1 MKPGAIA
8 ISDQKITITC
18 QPHVAIM
25 LRRVFGGVQRRGAG
39 SFELSATPTNAALL
53 EWFRA
58 QFPLDLEPGSAAPF
72 RELVAAEKRKQL
84 AITELEQPGYVPR
97 AFKLALPPREYQRVA
112 ADLALRTGALLVG
125 DAIGCGKTCTAI
137 CALIER
143 LPAIV
148 VTMTQLPAQWQRE
161 FAKFAPGLRVHVIE
175 TTKPYDL
182 SRIRR
187 ERGADG
193 KICPAPPG
201 LPDVVA
207 ISYSKLDSWADTLA
221 AYGRAV
227 CFDEI
232 QELRHSDTNK
242 YRAASAIAGAMQL
255 KIGASATP
263 MFNFGS
269 EIYPVLKVIAPD
281 SLGTREEFYQEWCG
295 GGGGDPSKVCVKD
308 PVALGTY
315 LRESGLLIRRTRKD
329 IGRELPPLS
338 IVRHVVECDHR
349 RIDEAEADVA
359 ELARRVLARTGTNLE
374 RMQWAGEIDLRM
386 RQATGI
392 GKAPAVADFVRMLV
406 ESDET
411 VVLFGWH
418 RSCYDIWQSAFE
430 RAGIKYAMYT
440 GSESVA
446 TKADGVRRFTRGEA
460 RVLIMSLRSGA
471 GVDGLQHGCCTTVH
485 GELDWSPKVIE
496 QGVGRIFRDGQP
508 NPVAAYL
515 LVAESG
521 SDPAI
526 EDVLGLKDAQSSAI
540 MDPDLA
546 GVAQLVG
553 SADDRIRRL
562 AADILKRRGSQVHI
576 TPRSTI
582 A

>member
-1 MKPGAIA
+1 
-8 ISDQKITITC
+8 
-18 QPHVAIM
+18 
-25 LRRVFGGVQRRGAG
+25 
-39 SFELSATPTNAALL
+39 
-53 EWFRA
+53 
-58 QFPLDLEPGSAAPF
+58 
-72 RELVAAEKRKQL
+72 
-84 AITELEQPGYVPR
+84 
-97 AFKLALPPREYQRVA
+97 
-112 ADLALRTGALLVG
+112 
-125 DAIGCGKTCTAI
+125 
-137 CALIER
+137 
-143 LPAIV
+143 
-148 VTMTQLPAQWQRE
+148 
-161 FAKFAPGLRVHVIE
+161 
-175 TTKPYDL
+175 
-182 SRIRR
+182 
-187 ERGADG
+187 
-193 KICPAPPG
+193 
-201 LPDVVA
+201 
-207 ISYSKLDSWADTLA
+207 
-221 AYGRAV
+221 
-227 CFDEI
+227 
-232 QELRHSDTNK
+232 
-242 YRAASAIAGAMQL
+242 
-255 KIGASATP
+255 
-263 MFNFGS
+263 
-269 EIYPVLKVIAPD
+269 VIAPD
-281 SLGTREEFYQEWCG
+281 SLGPREEFYQEWCG
-295 GGGGDPSKVCVKD
+295 GGGGGDSSKVCVKD
-308 PVALGTY
+308 PAALGTY

-406 ESDET
+406 ESVET

-418 RSCYDIWQSAFE
+418 RSCFARGTRVIMTDGSTKVVEDVSVGDRLLGPDSKTRNVTAVMSGVGDLYRITPNRGQPWICSRGHLLQVWSNKDENIPGRSIPVEHFTEMTPRQRRNFHMRRADLSGDLGQLPMAVHAKRSPQRAGQKNVRHVGFDVERVGAGNYFGFETDGDRLFLLDDFTIVHNCYDIWQSAFE
-430 RAGIKYAMYT
+430 RAGIKFAMYT

-446 TKADGVRRFTRGEA
+446 AKADGARRFISGEA

-496 QGVGRIFRDGQP
+496 QDVGRIFRDGQP
-508 NPVAAYL
+508 KPVAAYI

-521 SDPAI
+521 SDPVI

-562 AADILKRRGSQVHI
+562 AEDILRRRGNQVDI
-576 TPRSTI
+576 APRSEV